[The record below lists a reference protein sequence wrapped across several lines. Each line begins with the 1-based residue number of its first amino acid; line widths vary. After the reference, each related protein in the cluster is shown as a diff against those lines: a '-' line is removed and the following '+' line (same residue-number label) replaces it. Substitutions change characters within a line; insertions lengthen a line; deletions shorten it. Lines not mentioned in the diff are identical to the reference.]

1 VRWKY
6 QESISLRA
14 SVKEKPLF
22 EYKMDLSSLSKMDLS
37 KIPKN
42 LLGILQDKELS
53 MAQKMVAFNM
63 FVPNLPATPE
73 HDQAYDDN
81 LEVGRKIKRL
91 VDEGKI
97 RIGGFGKNFKIEV
110 ITN

>member
-1 VRWKY
+1 MTI
-6 QESISLRA
+6 Q
-14 SVKEKPLF
+14 
-22 EYKMDLSSLSKMDLS
+22 MDLSSLSKLDLS

-63 FVPNLPATPE
+63 FIPNLPTSSE
-73 HDQAYDDN
+73 HDKAYDDN

-97 RIGGFGKNFKIEV
+97 RLKFDKNFNLAVERL
-110 ITN
+110 

>member
-1 VRWKY
+1 
-6 QESISLRA
+6 
-14 SVKEKPLF
+14 
-22 EYKMDLSSLSKMDLS
+22 MDLSSLSKTDLS
-37 KIPKN
+37 KLPKN

-53 MAQKMVAFNM
+53 MAQKMVSFNM
-63 FVPNLPATPE
+63 FIPNLPATPE

-81 LEVGRKIKRL
+81 IEVGRKIKRL

-97 RIGGFGKNFKIEV
+97 SLKFDKNFKLEV